1 MISGNKPFPLV
12 DEKSSIT
19 SDKKDYKNKIISNG
33 KPDINDIIDLNFKKK
48 KSEDDEHSLSTGD
61 YSSQILQT
69 KESNKAKT
77 ERSINS
83 KFFSKKEFEKYTERL
98 KERTMRIEIEKIY
111 KETERLKN
119 EYEEKSSNVHLFD
132 NNPQFQNMLKNVEK
146 QLRYFFI
153 EGLILIIFSAFLY
166 FFVSRKKLGL
176 ALASLC
182 ISTSDVSMCL
192 ILFISLKIGLLN
204 DPDLSKTF
212 RLFVILESLL
222 LFTSFFMNVISG
234 LMSIKYSNKT
244 DNKYK
249 SVAIIIFILMIFMFI
264 FILKSC
270 LNLFIESLL
279 ILFGK
284 KTEYSILI
292 INEVNNKNDL
302 NFNTNLSMS
311 NNLTTEALNNSNT
324 NFLNINNNKN
334 LEKNKEEE
342 QYKTYNYYNKF
353 HCSVTSSRNKEY
365 LNYKNKS
372 NP

>member
-12 DEKSSIT
+12 DEKSSIS

-166 FFVSRKKLGL
+166 F
-176 ALASLC
+176 
-182 ISTSDVSMCL
+182 
-192 ILFISLKIGLLN
+192 LFQ
-204 DPDLSKTF
+204 
-212 RLFVILESLL
+212 
-222 LFTSFFMNVISG
+222 
-234 LMSIKYSNKT
+234 
-244 DNKYK
+244 
-249 SVAIIIFILMIFMFI
+249 
-264 FILKSC
+264 
-270 LNLFIESLL
+270 
-279 ILFGK
+279 GK
-284 KTEYSILI
+284 
-292 INEVNNKNDL
+292 N
-302 NFNTNLSMS
+302 
-311 NNLTTEALNNSNT
+311 
-324 NFLNINNNKN
+324 
-334 LEKNKEEE
+334 
-342 QYKTYNYYNKF
+342 
-353 HCSVTSSRNKEY
+353 
-365 LNYKNKS
+365 
-372 NP
+372 

>member
-12 DEKSSIT
+12 EEKSSIS
-19 SDKKDYKNKIISNG
+19 SDKKDNKNQIISKG

-61 YSSQILQT
+61 YSSQSLKA
-69 KESNKAKT
+69 KENSKSKT

-83 KFFSKKEFEKYTERL
+83 ILFSKKAYEKYTERL
-98 KERTMRIEIEKIY
+98 KERTMRIEVEKIY

-132 NNPQFQNMLKNVEK
+132 NNPQFQKMLKNVEK
-146 QLRYFFI
+146 KLRYFFI
-153 EGLILIIFSAFLY
+153 EGLILIIFSLLLY
-166 FFVSRKKLGL
+166 FSVSRKKLGL
-176 ALASLC
+176 SLASLC
-182 ISTSDVSMCL
+182 ISTSEASMCI

-212 RLFVILESLL
+212 RLFVVFESLL
-222 LFTSFFMNVISG
+222 LLISF
-234 LMSIKYSNKT
+234 LMSIVSGLISIKYFNKV

-249 SVAIIIFILMIFMFI
+249 SLVVVLFILMIFVFI
-264 FILKSC
+264 FIFKSC
-270 LNLFIESLL
+270 LNLFYESLL

-284 KTEYSILI
+284 KTEYSILM

-302 NFNTNLSMS
+302 DFNTSLSMS
-311 NNLTTEALNNSNT
+311 NNITTEALYNTNT

-334 LEKNKEEE
+334 LEKNEEEE

-365 LNYKNKS
+365 LNYKK
-372 NP
+372 

>member
-1 MISGNKPFPLV
+1 MINGNKPFPLV
-12 DEKSSIT
+12 DEKPSIS
-19 SDKKDYKNKIISNG
+19 SDKKDNKNSNISND
-33 KPDINDIIDLNFKKK
+33 KSDINEIIDLNFKKK

-61 YSSQILQT
+61 YSSKKLKPI
-69 KESNKAKT
+69 ENIKAKT

-83 KFFSKKEFEKYTERL
+83 ILFSKKAFEKYTERL
-98 KERTMRIEIEKIY
+98 KERTMRMEVEKIY

-132 NNPQFQNMLKNVEK
+132 NNPQFQKMLKSVEK

-153 EGLILIIFSAFLY
+153 EGLILIIFSLLLY
-166 FFVSRKKLGL
+166 FSVSKKKLGL

-182 ISTSDVSMCL
+182 ISTSEVSMSI

-222 LFTSFFMNVISG
+222 LFTSVCMSSISN
-234 LMSIKYSNKT
+234 LLSIKYFNKI

-249 SVAIIIFILMIFMFI
+249 TLSIILFILMIFVFI
-264 FILKSC
+264 FIFKSC
-270 LNLFIESLL
+270 LNLFIESVL

-284 KTEYSILI
+284 KTEYSILM
-292 INEVNNKNDL
+292 INEINNKNDL
-302 NFNTNLSMS
+302 NFNTSLSVS
-311 NNLTTEALNNSNT
+311 NNLTTEALYNTNN
-324 NFLNINNNKN
+324 NFLNIDNNKN

-342 QYKTYNYYNKF
+342 QYKTYNYFNKF
-353 HCSVTSSRNKEY
+353 HNSVTSSRNKEY
-365 LNYKNKS
+365 LNYKKK
-372 NP
+372 

>member
-12 DEKSSIT
+12 DEKSSIS
-19 SDKKDYKNKIISNG
+19 SDKKDNKNKIISKD

-61 YSSQILQT
+61 YSSQILKT
-69 KESNKAKT
+69 KENYKAKT
-77 ERSINS
+77 ERSNNS
-83 KFFSKKEFEKYTERL
+83 ILFSKKA
-98 KERTMRIEIEKIY
+98 KEIY
-111 KETERLKN
+111 TERLKN

-132 NNPQFQNMLKNVEK
+132 NNPQFQKMLKNVDK

-153 EGLILIIFSAFLY
+153 EGLVLIIFSLLLY
-166 FFVSRKKLGL
+166 FSVSRKKLGL

-182 ISTSDVSMCL
+182 ISTSEVSMYI
-192 ILFISLKIGLLN
+192 ILLISLKIGLLN
-204 DPDLSKTF
+204 DPDLSKAF
-212 RLFVILESLL
+212 RLFVVLESLL
-222 LFTSFFMNVISG
+222 LFTSFFMNVTSG
-234 LMSIKYSNKT
+234 LISIKYFNKA

-249 SVAIIIFILMIFMFI
+249 LLAIILFILMIFVFI
-264 FILKSC
+264 FIFKSC
-270 LNLFIESLL
+270 LNLFVESLL

-284 KTEYSILI
+284 KTEYSVLM
-292 INEVNNKNDL
+292 INEINSKNDL
-302 NFNTNLSMS
+302 NFNTSLSMS
-311 NNLTTEALNNSNT
+311 NNITTEALNNTNT

-365 LNYKNKS
+365 LNYKKK
-372 NP
+372 

>member
-1 MISGNKPFPLV
+1 
-12 DEKSSIT
+12 
-19 SDKKDYKNKIISNG
+19 
-33 KPDINDIIDLNFKKK
+33 
-48 KSEDDEHSLSTGD
+48 
-61 YSSQILQT
+61 
-69 KESNKAKT
+69 
-77 ERSINS
+77 
-83 KFFSKKEFEKYTERL
+83 
-98 KERTMRIEIEKIY
+98 
-111 KETERLKN
+111 
-119 EYEEKSSNVHLFD
+119 
-132 NNPQFQNMLKNVEK
+132 
-146 QLRYFFI
+146 
-153 EGLILIIFSAFLY
+153 
-166 FFVSRKKLGL
+166 
-176 ALASLC
+176 
-182 ISTSDVSMCL
+182 
-192 ILFISLKIGLLN
+192 
-204 DPDLSKTF
+204 
-212 RLFVILESLL
+212 
-222 LFTSFFMNVISG
+222 MNVISG

>member
-12 DEKSSIT
+12 DEKSSIS
-19 SDKKDYKNKIISNG
+19 SDKKDNKNKIINKD

-61 YSSQILQT
+61 YSSQILKT
-69 KESNKAKT
+69 KENYKAKT
-77 ERSINS
+77 ERSNNS
-83 KFFSKKEFEKYTERL
+83 ILFSKKAKDIYTERL
-98 KERTMRIEIEKIY
+98 KERTMRIEVEKIY

-132 NNPQFQNMLKNVEK
+132 NNPQFQKMLKNVDK

-153 EGLILIIFSAFLY
+153 EGLVLIIFSLLLY
-166 FFVSRKKLGL
+166 FSVSRKKLGL

-182 ISTSDVSMCL
+182 ISTSEVSMYI
-192 ILFISLKIGLLN
+192 ILLISLKIGLLN
-204 DPDLSKTF
+204 DPDLSKAF
-212 RLFVILESLL
+212 RLFVVLESLL
-222 LFTSFFMNVISG
+222 LFTSFFMNVTSG
-234 LMSIKYSNKT
+234 LISIKYFNKA

-249 SVAIIIFILMIFMFI
+249 LLAIILFILMIFVFI
-264 FILKSC
+264 FIFKSC
-270 LNLFIESLL
+270 LNLFVESLL

-284 KTEYSILI
+284 KTEYSVLM
-292 INEVNNKNDL
+292 INEINSKNDL
-302 NFNTNLSMS
+302 NFNTSLSMS
-311 NNLTTEALNNSNT
+311 NNITTEALNNTNT

-365 LNYKNKS
+365 LNYKKK
-372 NP
+372 